1 VAQLDDR
8 PDLSRPARPGPA
20 RPDFTRPDLASSAYA
35 IPASTQLLAIAW
47 LRWRIFVNGFR
58 RQAGSGKVA
67 GLVVS
72 IVLRVM
78 LWPIVA
84 LWVVGPAVGSGFL
97 AWMAVDGHHPQRL
110 SVLFGGIA
118 LIWQL
123 IAINGTGI
131 AATVSSFDPSTL
143 LRFPLRFGRYL
154 VLRLLLGLM
163 TASTIVGCL
172 ALFAAAIGI
181 TVAQP
186 SLAAAAFVVLAIFA
200 AMNIFLSRM
209 IAVWMERWLST
220 RRAREI
226 FTALMALFFV
236 SFQLLNFHR
245 PLKFRHPTGHP
256 SARANSWLNFLSGTH
271 PFLNWL
277 PPGFAT
283 NSIFP
288 LEHPLARLA
297 QFAALLAWTGLFLA
311 AFAFRLHKQFLGEYL
326 SEGAPRSAPKAPR
339 SHPPAST
346 PAPAAVFNQ
355 QLTTSNQQLL
365 SPTIAACLR
374 KEWVYLRGNT
384 NQLIQMFTP
393 LVFVFIFARGIL
405 ARHPAYL
412 LSGAVGYALLGLLG
426 TLYNVFGADA
436 AGVQLYLL
444 APVRLRDV
452 IVAKNI
458 ASLALLLVETALA
471 WTIVMLLATAPITL
485 SSQFSAA
492 FWIVFVVFAN
502 LTLGTMRSIQAPR
515 KILPGQARQL
525 RSTSTSR
532 TSALIVLATLFGCI
546 LLQVPVA
553 LLSGYFHNPWLAVWI
568 FAPLAAA
575 AVAVYA
581 LMLANADRLI
591 LTHRDLFAA
600 DLCGD

>member
-1 VAQLDDR
+1 MALFGRLTASEYLRFVGRMYGLDQATTEQRTEELLEFMNLAGEDKKLVTDFSHGMQKKLALAAAVIHGPKVLFLDEPFEGVDAIAAGTLKQMLQRMIARGATIFLTSHVLEIVERLCTHIGIIHRGRLVAQGSIEQLRAGVASSGAAPLTLEQIFLEIVGADRDGSAARAGAFVAQLDDR

-226 FTALMALFFV
+226 FTALMALVFV

-283 NSIFP
+283 NK
-288 LEHPLARLA
+288 
-297 QFAALLAWTGLFLA
+297 G
-311 AFAFRLHKQFLGEYL
+311 G
-326 SEGAPRSAPKAPR
+326 
-339 SHPPAST
+339 
-346 PAPAAVFNQ
+346 APAA
-355 QLTTSNQQLL
+355 
-365 SPTIAACLR
+365 
-374 KEWVYLRGNT
+374 
-384 NQLIQMFTP
+384 
-393 LVFVFIFARGIL
+393 
-405 ARHPAYL
+405 
-412 LSGAVGYALLGLLG
+412 
-426 TLYNVFGADA
+426 D
-436 AGVQLYLL
+436 
-444 APVRLRDV
+444 
-452 IVAKNI
+452 
-458 ASLALLLVETALA
+458 
-471 WTIVMLLATAPITL
+471 
-485 SSQFSAA
+485 
-492 FWIVFVVFAN
+492 
-502 LTLGTMRSIQAPR
+502 
-515 KILPGQARQL
+515 
-525 RSTSTSR
+525 
-532 TSALIVLATLFGCI
+532 
-546 LLQVPVA
+546 
-553 LLSGYFHNPWLAVWI
+553 
-568 FAPLAAA
+568 
-575 AVAVYA
+575 
-581 LMLANADRLI
+581 
-591 LTHRDLFAA
+591 
-600 DLCGD
+600 

>member
-1 VAQLDDR
+1 LGG
-8 PDLSRPARPGPA
+8 PD
-20 RPDFTRPDLASSAYA
+20 

-58 RQAGSGKVA
+58 RQAGSGKIA

-72 IVLRVM
+72 IVLRIMV
-78 LWPIVA
+78 WPILA
-84 LWVVGPAVGSGFL
+84 LWIVGPAVGSGFL
-97 AWMAVDGHHPQRL
+97 AWMAVDDHHPQRL
-110 SVLFGGIA
+110 SVLFGGIT

-186 SLAAAAFVVLAIFA
+186 SLAPAAFVVLAIFA

-226 FTALMALFFV
+226 FTALMALVFV
-236 SFQLLNFHR
+236 SFQFLNFH
-245 PLKFRHPTGHP
+245 HPTLHNGRVP
-256 SARANSWLNFLSGTH
+256 RTSWLTAFMHGTNHFL
-271 PFLNWL
+271 LWL

-288 LEHPLARLA
+288 LQHPLARLA

-326 SEGAPRSAPKAPR
+326 SEGAPRTSIRAGAPSKLR
-339 SHPPAST
+339 LGGPA
-346 PAPAAVFNQ
+346 APAGVFNQ
-355 QLTTSNQQLL
+355 QLATSNQQLL

-374 KEWVYLRGNT
+374 KEWVYLRGNS

-471 WTIVMLLATAPITL
+471 WTIVMLLATAPIAL

-502 LTLGTMRSIQAPR
+502 LSLGTMRSIQAPR

-553 LLSGYFHNPWLAVWI
+553 LLCGHFHNPWLAVWI

-581 LMLANADRLI
+581 LMLANADQLI
-591 LTHRDLFAA
+591 LTHRDTFAA

>member
-1 VAQLDDR
+1 
-8 PDLSRPARPGPA
+8 
-20 RPDFTRPDLASSAYA
+20 
-35 IPASTQLLAIAW
+35 
-47 LRWRIFVNGFR
+47 
-58 RQAGSGKVA
+58 
-67 GLVVS
+67 
-72 IVLRVM
+72 
-78 LWPIVA
+78 
-84 LWVVGPAVGSGFL
+84 
-97 AWMAVDGHHPQRL
+97 
-110 SVLFGGIA
+110 
-118 LIWQL
+118 
-123 IAINGTGI
+123 
-131 AATVSSFDPSTL
+131 
-143 LRFPLRFGRYL
+143 
-154 VLRLLLGLM
+154 
-163 TASTIVGCL
+163 
-172 ALFAAAIGI
+172 
-181 TVAQP
+181 
-186 SLAAAAFVVLAIFA
+186 
-200 AMNIFLSRM
+200 M

-226 FTALMALFFV
+226 FTALMALVFV
-236 SFQLLNFHR
+236 SFQFLNFH
-245 PLKFRHPTGHP
+245 HPTLHNGRVP
-256 SARANSWLNFLSGTH
+256 RTSWLTAFMHGTNHFL
-271 PFLNWL
+271 LWL

-288 LEHPLARLA
+288 LQHPLARLA

-326 SEGAPRSAPKAPR
+326 SEGAPRTSIRAGAPSKLR
-339 SHPPAST
+339 LGGPA
-346 PAPAAVFNQ
+346 APAGVFNQ
-355 QLTTSNQQLL
+355 QLATSNQQLL

-374 KEWVYLRGNT
+374 KEWVYLRGNS

-471 WTIVMLLATAPITL
+471 WTIVMLLATAPIAL

-502 LTLGTMRSIQAPR
+502 LSLGTLRSIQAPR

-553 LLSGYFHNPWLAVWI
+553 LLCGHFHNPWLAVWI

-581 LMLANADRLI
+581 LMLANADQLI
-591 LTHRDLFAA
+591 LTHRDTFAA

>member
-1 VAQLDDR
+1 LGG
-8 PDLSRPARPGPA
+8 PD
-20 RPDFTRPDLASSAYA
+20 

-58 RQAGSGKVA
+58 RQAGSGKIA

-72 IVLRVM
+72 IVLRIMV
-78 LWPIVA
+78 WPILA
-84 LWVVGPAVGSGFL
+84 LWIVGPAVGSGFL
-97 AWMAVDGHHPQRL
+97 AWMAVDDHHPQRL
-110 SVLFGGIA
+110 SVLFGGIT

-186 SLAAAAFVVLAIFA
+186 SLAPAAFVVLAIFA

-226 FTALMALFFV
+226 FTALMALVFV
-236 SFQLLNFHR
+236 SFQFLNFH
-245 PLKFRHPTGHP
+245 HPTLHNGRVP
-256 SARANSWLNFLSGTH
+256 RTSWLTAFMHGTNHFL
-271 PFLNWL
+271 LWL

-288 LEHPLARLA
+288 LQHPLARLA

-326 SEGAPRSAPKAPR
+326 SEGAPRTSIRAGAPSKLR
-339 SHPPAST
+339 LGGPA
-346 PAPAAVFNQ
+346 APAGVFNQ
-355 QLTTSNQQLL
+355 QLATSNQQLL

-471 WTIVMLLATAPITL
+471 WTIVMLLATAPIAL

-502 LTLGTMRSIQAPR
+502 LSLGTLRSIQAPR

-553 LLSGYFHNPWLAVWI
+553 LLCGHFHNPWLAVWI

-581 LMLANADRLI
+581 LMLANADQLI
-591 LTHRDLFAA
+591 LTHRDTFAA

>member
-1 VAQLDDR
+1 LGGSD
-8 PDLSRPARPGPA
+8 
-20 RPDFTRPDLASSAYA
+20 

-58 RQAGSGKVA
+58 RQAGSGKIA

-72 IVLRVM
+72 IVLRIMV
-78 LWPIVA
+78 WPILA
-84 LWVVGPAVGSGFL
+84 LWIVGPAVGSGFL
-97 AWMAVDGHHPQRL
+97 AWMAVDDHHPQRL
-110 SVLFGGIA
+110 SVLFGGIT

-186 SLAAAAFVVLAIFA
+186 SLAPAAFVVLAIFA

-209 IAVWMERWLST
+209 IAAWMERWLST

-226 FTALMALFFV
+226 FTALMALVFV
-236 SFQLLNFHR
+236 SFQFLNFHR

-256 SARANSWLNFLSGTH
+256 SARANNWLNFLSGTH
-271 PFLNWL
+271 HFLNWL

-288 LEHPLARLA
+288 LQHPLARLA
-297 QFAALLAWTGLFLA
+297 QFAALLVWTGLFLA

-326 SEGAPRSAPKAPR
+326 SEGAPRAVTAPR
-339 SHPPAST
+339 RLPT
-346 PAPAAVFNQ
+346 LAPAAAFDQ
-355 QLTTSNQQLL
+355 QLITSNQQLL
-365 SPTIAACLR
+365 PPTIAACLR
-374 KEWVYLRGNT
+374 KEWVYLRGNS

-458 ASLALLLVETALA
+458 ASLALLLVETVLA
-471 WTIVMLLATAPITL
+471 WTIVMLLATAPIAL

-502 LTLGTMRSIQAPR
+502 LTLGTLRSIQAPR
-515 KILPGQARQL
+515 KILPGQTRQL
-525 RSTSTSR
+525 RSTSASR
-532 TSALIVLATLFGCI
+532 TSALIVLATLFGSI

-553 LLSGYFHNPWLAVWI
+553 LLCGHFHNPWLAVWI
-568 FAPLAAA
+568 FAPLAVA
-575 AVAVYA
+575 AVGAYA
-581 LMLANADRLI
+581 LLLRDAEYQI
-591 LTHRDLFAA
+591 LTHRDTFAA

>member
-1 VAQLDDR
+1 MAQLDDR
-8 PDLSRPARPGPA
+8 PDLSRPARPDSA
-20 RPDFTRPDLASSAYA
+20 RPDSTRPDSASSGYA

-58 RQAGSGKVA
+58 RQAGSGKIA

-72 IVLRVM
+72 IVLRIL
-78 LWPIVA
+78 LWPILA
-84 LWVVGPAVGSGFL
+84 LWIVGPAVGSGFL
-97 AWMAVDGHHPQRL
+97 AWMAVDDRHPQRL
-110 SVLFGGIA
+110 SVLFGGIT

-131 AATVSSFDPSTL
+131 AATVSSFDPSSL

-154 VLRLLLGLM
+154 VLRLMLGLM

-186 SLAAAAFVVLAIFA
+186 SLAPAAFVVLAIFA

-226 FTALMALFFV
+226 FTALMALVFV
-236 SFQLLNFHR
+236 SFQFLNFR
-245 PLKFRHPTGHP
+245 RPTGHRLHA
-256 SARANSWLNFLSGTH
+256 SNINWLTAFMHGTNHFL
-271 PFLNWL
+271 LWL

-288 LEHPLARLA
+288 IEHPLARLA
-297 QFAALLAWTGLFLA
+297 QFAALLVWTGLFLA

-326 SEGAPRSAPKAPR
+326 SEGAPRSAPKPPR
-339 SHPPAST
+339 THPPAPT
-346 PAPAAVFNQ
+346 PAPAGVFNQ
-355 QLTTSNQQLL
+355 QLATNHQQLL

-374 KEWVYLRGNT
+374 KEWVYLRGNS
-384 NQLIQMFTP
+384 NQLIQMVTP

-471 WTIVMLLATAPITL
+471 WTIVMLLATAPIAL

-502 LTLGTMRSIQAPR
+502 LSLGTLRSIQAPR
-515 KILPGQARQL
+515 KILPGQTRQL

-532 TSALIVLATLFGCI
+532 TSALIVLAILFGSI

-553 LLSGYFHNPWLAVWI
+553 LLCGYFHNPWLAVWI

-575 AVAVYA
+575 AVAAYA
-581 LMLANADRLI
+581 LMLANADQLI
-591 LTHRDLFAA
+591 LTHRDTFAA